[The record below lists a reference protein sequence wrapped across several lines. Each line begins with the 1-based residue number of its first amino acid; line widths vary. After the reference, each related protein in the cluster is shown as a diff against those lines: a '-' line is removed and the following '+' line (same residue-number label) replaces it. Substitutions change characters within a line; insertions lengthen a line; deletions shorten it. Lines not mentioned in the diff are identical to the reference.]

1 MRAPRLPSVGL
12 PARSESM
19 LRHLKVL
26 DLTDHRGLACGR
38 LLADL
43 GADVVQ
49 VEPQAGSTARGAAP
63 VDSLGRSMFWETFSA
78 NKRSIALDVAAPEGA
93 RCLDALLAVAD
104 IVVTSMPVPDL
115 ERLDLHPDRTTAVHP
130 ALVHV
135 AITPFGLT
143 GPKSRYLD
151 SDLVIWAAGGPLDP
165 HRDGEL
171 PPLRISVEQAYLHA
185 ATDAAAG
192 ALLAHRVRCADGRG
206 QVVDVSA
213 QACLG
218 VATLGRV
225 LAYTAGD
232 AKPQWHQQPTFQA
245 PKPASGRVD
254 QSGSG
259 ASTSSSLKKWHC
271 IDGIVELH
279 LAMGP
284 ASGGFTNN
292 FIRWMH
298 DEGACG
304 DYLLA
309 WDWRTVP
316 ARIES
321 GEIGE
326 DDIFEVRRLT
336 AEFLGSKTKAQV
348 QDAAVRYRLLCIG
361 ISDMSD
367 IATSPQLSHREFFA
381 QTGSGG
387 DQVRLPARWV
397 HVSGGA
403 GPQVRRPAP
412 SIGQHT
418 AEVLESWLG
427 ADDPVLSELLA
438 SEVVA

>member
-1 MRAPRLPSVGL
+1 
-12 PARSESM
+12 M
-19 LRHLKVL
+19 LHHLKVL

-49 VEPQAGSTARGAAP
+49 VEPQGGSTARSATP
-63 VDSLGRSMFWETFSA
+63 LDTRGRSMFWETFSA
-78 NKRSIALDVAAPEGA
+78 NKRGIALDTSAPDGA
-93 RCLDALLAVAD
+93 RCLDALLEVAD

-115 ERLDLHPDRTTAVHP
+115 ERLGLHPERTTAAHP
-130 ALVHV
+130 ELVHV

-165 HRDGEL
+165 HRDGDL

-192 ALLAHRVRCADGRG
+192 ALLAHRVRGADGRG

-213 QACLG
+213 QASLG

-225 LAYTAGD
+225 LAHTAGD
-232 AKPQWHQQPTFQA
+232 AKPQWHQQPTFKA
-245 PKPASGRVD
+245 AKPAPERVD

-259 ASTSSSLKKWHC
+259 ASTSSALKKWHC
-271 IDGIVELH
+271 TDGIVELH

-298 DEGACG
+298 DEGACA
-304 DYLLA
+304 DYLLG

-316 ARIES
+316 ALIES
-321 GEIGE
+321 GEISE
-326 DDIFEVRRLT
+326 DDITEVRRLT
-336 AEFLGSKTKAQV
+336 AEFLGSKTKSQV
-348 QDAAVRYRLLCIG
+348 QEAAVRYRLLCIG

-367 IATSPQLSHREFFA
+367 IAASPQLSHRGFFA
-381 QTGSGG
+381 ETGSGA

-403 GPQVRRPAP
+403 DPDVRRPAP

-427 ADDPVLSELLA
+427 ADDPALSELST
-438 SEVVA
+438 SEVLA